1 VPVISQQRRG
11 SKQQDLLV
19 ASVLQEA
26 IAAISLR
33 EAQKIKVITVIEVIE
48 QITHHVIKKPKPV
61 PLVKKAKLCLP
72 P

>member
-1 VPVISQQRRG
+1 VRV

-19 ASVLQEA
+19 VSVLQEA

-33 EAQKIKVITVIEVIE
+33 EAQEIKVITVIEVRDPI
-48 QITHHVIKKPKPV
+48 ILHVIKKPKPV
-61 PLVKKAKLCLP
+61 PSVKKAKLCLP